1 MLLAAASTE
10 GGYVLSHD
18 YSGPNFFDHF
28 DFWSYDDPTHGYV
41 DYVTQQQAQGAF
53 PLKPLF
59 FVYYFVKKH
68 LLLLL
73 FINFF
78 IYLRQRV
85 GPDQGV
91 ECWRLHWRRPLVH
104 LERTWP
110 RCGAHHVQGHLQR
123 RPFPQRPLPHA
134 DWLRYA
140 CVFVWD
146 WQIAISYEGMPQERG
161 RPTGCADLTGR
172 RAARSTF
179 SRAST
184 CRPSTRCG
192 QSPLDRV
199 IPG

>member
-1 MLLAAASTE
+1 MAMAGRLALVVLPALLAAASTE

-59 FVYYFVKKH
+59 FICFIGLVTSNILIYYNYSDYDN
-68 LLLLL
+68 
-73 FINFF
+73 IF
-78 IYLRQRV
+78 IYLLLIQRV

-110 RCGAHHVQGHLQR
+110 RCGPHHVQGDLQR

-140 CVFVWD
+140 CAMAYACGVFVRV
-146 WQIAISYEGMPQERG
+146 G
-161 RPTGCADLTGR
+161 LV
-172 RAARSTF
+172 
-179 SRAST
+179 
-184 CRPSTRCG
+184 
-192 QSPLDRV
+192 DRQL
-199 IPG
+199 I